1 MAITTYTD
9 FVIDNA
15 YFHTGMFEGV
25 TQNLGLFNDV
35 SGGAVRLT
43 DDRYT
48 GHYSDRLIYKSME
61 DAWNRRDITAATAI
75 SSADTTKVIEA
86 NQRGVKFNAKMFVP
100 FVLHAFQK
108 NFDPGMKG
116 DYQEISRK
124 IGQATAPARLKQ
136 QVNHALYAARA
147 ALKGQAASLHTATVS
162 SANYNGKLNNLDL
175 NTGRMKLGDKAGA
188 IKCWVMHSTVY
199 GNYLGNQVGDK
210 VTGVSDFV
218 LREGT
223 GLTYNIPVLV
233 IDSPAL
239 YATVGSGSTAYTEY
253 YTLGLVDG
261 AVVISNSE
269 PEVMVAEVVTGGENL
284 VINLQGEGAHNIEV
298 AGFQWDSGNGGLNPT
313 EAALATGTNWDA
325 IFTSVKSRAGVC
337 VATRG

>member
-1 MAITTYTD
+1 MAKTDYTD
-9 FVIDNA
+9 FIIDNQ
-15 YFHTGMFEGV
+15 YFHTGVFEGV

-43 DDRYT
+43 DERFA
-48 GHYSDRLIYKSME
+48 GHYNDRLMYKSME

-75 SSADTTKVIEA
+75 SSADTSKVVEIS
-86 NQRGVKFNAKMFVP
+86 QRGVKFNAKMFVP
-100 FVLHAFQK
+100 WTLHAFQK

-124 IGQATAPARLKQ
+124 IGEATAVGRLKQ

-147 ALKGQAASLHTATVS
+147 ATKGQAASLHTATVS

-175 NTGRMKLGDKAGA
+175 NTGRMLLGDKSSA
-188 IKCWVMHSTVY
+188 IKCWIMHSTVY
-199 GNYLGNQVGDK
+199 GNYIGNQVGDK
-210 VTGVSDFV
+210 VTGISDFV

-223 GLTYNIPVLV
+223 GLTYGIPVLV

-239 YATVGSGSTAYTEY
+239 FATVGSGSTAYTEY
-253 YTLGLVDG
+253 YTLGLVED
-261 AVVISNSE
+261 AVMIHNSE

-284 VINLQGEGAHNIEV
+284 MINLQGEGAHNIEV
-298 AGFQWDSGNGGLNPT
+298 KGFQWDTGNGGLNPT
-313 EAALATGTNWDA
+313 EAAIATGTNWDLA
-325 IFTSVKSRAGVC
+325 STHVKNRAGVC

>member
-1 MAITTYTD
+1 MAITNYTD
-9 FVIDNA
+9 FTIDNQ

-25 TQNLGLFNDV
+25 TQNLGLFNEV

-43 DDRYT
+43 DDRYA
-48 GHYSDRLIYKSME
+48 GHYNDRLLYKTME

-75 SSADTTKVIEA
+75 SSADTTNVVEA
-86 NQRGVKFNAKMFVP
+86 DQRGVKFNSKMFVP

-124 IGQATAPARLKQ
+124 IGQATAVGRLKQ

-147 ALKGQAASLHTATVS
+147 AIKGQAASLHAATVS
-162 SANYNGKLNNLDL
+162 SANYAGKLNSGDL
-175 NTGRMKLGDKAGA
+175 NTGRAKLGDASGKLR
-188 IKCWVMHSTVY
+188 CWVMHSVPY
-199 GNYLGNQVGDK
+199 FNLVGNQVADK
-210 VTGVSDFV
+210 VTGVSDFI
-218 LREGT
+218 LREGS

-239 YATVGSGSTAYTEY
+239 LATVGSGSTAYTEY
-253 YTLGLVDG
+253 YTLGLVED
-261 AVVISNSE
+261 AVMISNSE

-284 VINLQGEGAHNIEV
+284 IINLQGEGAHNIEV
-298 AGFQWDSGNGGLNPT
+298 KGFQWDSGNGGINPT
-313 EAALATGTNWDA
+313 EAAIATGTNWDLA
-325 IFTSVKSRAGVC
+325 LASVKNRAGVC
-337 VATRG
+337 IATRG